1 MQIWTIADPNRTGF
15 LGRHEFYNALKLVT
29 VAQTKRDLTPEIVK
43 AALSSARIP
52 PPQINLSSLGHQS
65 NVPLGSSVPS
75 SSVSMPVAPSTVG
88 VRGPQGFASQQ
99 SQVMRPTGPPTPSTS
114 FQSPQG
120 VATSAMPPHGG
131 NMGVSH
137 LPNSSVWSGSQVGVS
152 SQANRNIRPLAQ
164 DGLTIA
170 TSGPPPSALP
180 GGQGVS
186 LLNQPA
192 SSKSIDVPVGGQGE
206 VKDSKAVAVTGNGHA
221 SDSLFGDVFSVSS
234 TQTAQDSRK
243 VMPSVSTS
251 LVSSAM
257 VPSSA
262 GAQLPVSSAIVPSS
276 AGAQLPV
283 SSATVPSSAGAQL
296 PISSVNVPP
305 SSGVQSTVKPN
316 ALDTFQITPGPQ
328 PVGSQHQQVH
338 YPANSVTSN
347 QQFPVKNSTPMP
359 SVPINS
365 AAGQSQLAWPRMTL
379 SDVQKYTKVFM
390 QVDTDR
396 DGKITG
402 EQARNLFLSWRLPR
416 GATAS
421 SNICMSVH
429 YFCLSAC
436 LEWTFC
442 FLLSSSR
449 SFLQVLQLP
458 GLYSVSIT
466 LFVIDAGSPP
476 CFLLSNCCADM
487 MLFQILLVLICSS
500 AGTE

>member
-29 VAQTKRDLTPEIVK
+29 VAQTKKDLTPEIVK
-43 AALSSARIP
+43 AALSSPRIP

-65 NVPLGSSVPS
+65 NVSLGASVPPS
-75 SSVSMPVAPSTVG
+75 GVSMPVTPSNVG

-99 SQVMRPTGPPTPSTS
+99 SQVMQPIRPPTPSTS
-114 FQSPQG
+114 FQSPQV

-137 LPNSSVWSGSQVGVS
+137 PPSSSVWSGSQVGVS
-152 SQANRNIRPLAQ
+152 SQANRNIMPLAQ
-164 DGLTIA
+164 DGLTVA
-170 TSGPPPSALP
+170 ASGPPPSALP

-186 LLNQPA
+186 LLTQPA
-192 SSKSIDVPVGGQGE
+192 SSKSIDTSVGGQVG
-206 VKDSKAVAVTGNGHA
+206 VRDSKAIAVTGNGHA
-221 SDSLFGDVFSVSS
+221 SDSFFGDVFSVSS
-234 TQTAQDSRK
+234 TQTTQDSRK
-243 VMPSVSTS
+243 VTPSVSPS

-262 GAQLPVSSAIVPSS
+262 GAQLPVSSAKVPSS

-283 SSATVPSSAGAQL
+283 SSAAVPSSAGAQL
-296 PISSVNVPP
+296 PISSVNIPP
-305 SSGVQSTVKPN
+305 SSSGVQSTVKPN
-316 ALDTFQITPGPQ
+316 ALDPFQITPRPQ
-328 PVGSQHQQVH
+328 PVSNQLQQVH
-338 YPANSVTSN
+338 YPANSVTSH
-347 QQFPVKNSTPMP
+347 QQFPVKTSTPMP
-359 SVPINS
+359 SAPVNS
-365 AAGQSQLAWPRMTL
+365 AAGQSQLAWPRMTM

-429 YFCLSAC
+429 YLSFCL
-436 LEWTFC
+436 FGVD
-442 FLLSSSR
+442 FLFPVIFILTISSSSPITWFML
-449 SFLQVLQLP
+449 SF
-458 GLYSVSIT
+458 YNI
-466 LFVIDAGSPP
+466 F
-476 CFLLSNCCADM
+476 CH
-487 MLFQILLVLICSS
+487 
-500 AGTE
+500 